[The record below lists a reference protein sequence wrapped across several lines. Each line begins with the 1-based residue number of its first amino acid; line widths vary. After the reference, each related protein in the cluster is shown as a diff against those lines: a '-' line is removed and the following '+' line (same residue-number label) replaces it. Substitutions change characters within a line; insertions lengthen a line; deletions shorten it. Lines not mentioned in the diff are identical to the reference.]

1 MNQADEIKSKLD
13 IVDIISEYINLKPAG
28 SNFRALCPFHNEKT
42 PSFMVSPDKQIYH
55 CFGCG
60 KGGDLISFVMGME
73 GLDFIEALKL
83 LGPRAGVV
91 IDNKE
96 FSDNSQKNRL
106 LQILELSRK
115 YYNYILTSE
124 KGDLKNI
131 KNIKKYLNDRGLS
144 EEAILN
150 WQIGYSLD
158 NYDDLL
164 NFLRSKKFTDIEIL
178 SSGMSFKS
186 EKGKH
191 FNRFRNR
198 IMFPINDI
206 NGRTVAF
213 TARINPE
220 ANNNHNLGK
229 YINSPQTEV
238 YDKSR
243 VLFALDRA
251 RMAIKEKDVVVLV
264 EGQMD
269 AISAHEAGFNN
280 VCAVSGTA
288 LTVSQLNLIK
298 RYTKNIILAFD
309 QDSAGENATDRGI
322 SEALRMGFNLKIAS
336 LEEGKDPDD
345 IIRENSDNFK
355 KYLDSAQDIM
365 SYYLL
370 REFDGIDI
378 NNIRD
383 KNLAVNKI
391 LTVINKLY
399 NKVEQDFWLK
409 ELSQKARVE
418 EVFLREELQKIAQ
431 NMSKNDNIKENEVE
445 IKTLNQ
451 ESLISWEDKLLESLL
466 SLLLKNNKYCE
477 YVFNNLNPEFVM
489 GKYQEFYNYWLIYY
503 NKEGRIDYQ
512 GLLNYFKQENLLP
525 MEDDLKKIGLI
536 SDFYWSDKEVSEEK
550 IKEEIIKNIIEIK
563 KNFFK
568 EKIKIENDNLIK
580 AEKENDEKSIQDI
593 MKNLKNYN
601 EELQKII

>member
-251 RMAIKEKDVVVLV
+251 RMAIKEKDTVVLV

-445 IKTLNQ
+445 TKTLNQ

>member
-1 MNQADEIKSKLD
+1 MNHADEIKSRLD
-13 IVDIISEYINLKPAG
+13 IVDIISEYISLRPAG

-73 GLDFIEALKL
+73 GLDFVEALKSL
-83 LGPRAGVV
+83 APRAGVI
-91 IDNKE
+91 IDNQE

-106 LQILELSRK
+106 LQILEFSRK

-124 KGDLKNI
+124 KGDREKI
-131 KNIKKYLNDRGLS
+131 KSIKKYLNARGLS
-144 EEAILN
+144 EEAISN

-164 NFLRSKKFTDIEIL
+164 NFLKSKKFTDTEIL

-191 FNRFRNR
+191 FNRFRDR
-198 IMFPINDI
+198 VMFPINDI

-220 ANNNHNLGK
+220 IKDNNSLGK
-229 YINSPQTEV
+229 YINSPQTEI

-243 VLFALDRA
+243 ILFALDKA
-251 RMAIKEKDVVVLV
+251 RMPIKEKDVVILV

-322 SEALRMGFNLKIAS
+322 SEALRMGFNLKIAN
-336 LEEGKDPDD
+336 LEKGKDPDD
-345 IIRENSDNFK
+345 IIRENPDNFRK
-355 KYLDSAQDIM
+355 ALESARDIM
-365 SYYLL
+365 NYYLSK
-370 REFDGIDI
+370 EFDGLDI

-409 ELSQKARVE
+409 ELSQKSRVE

-431 NMSKNDNIKENEVE
+431 NASKSDNIKEDK
-445 IKTLNQ
+445 IITKALDQ
-451 ESLISWEDKLLESLL
+451 DGAISWEDKLLESLL
-466 SLLLKNNKYCE
+466 SLLLKNNRYCE
-477 YVFNNLNPEFVM
+477 YVFNNLNPEFVT

-503 NKEGRIDYQ
+503 NKEGQIEYQ

-525 MEDDLKKIGLI
+525 LEEALKKIGLI
-536 SDFYWSDKEVSEEK
+536 SDFYWSDEDVSEEK
-550 IKEEIIKNIIEIK
+550 IKEEIIKSIIEIK
-563 KNFFK
+563 KNFLR
-568 EKIKIENDNLIK
+568 ERIRIENDNLIK
-580 AEKENDEKSIQDI
+580 AEKNNDDKNIQDI

-601 EELQKII
+601 QELQKII

>member
-115 YYNYILTSE
+115 YYIYISTSE

-251 RMAIKEKDVVVLV
+251 RMAIKEKDTVVLV

-445 IKTLNQ
+445 TKTLNQ

>member
-1 MNQADEIKSKLD
+1 
-13 IVDIISEYINLKPAG
+13 
-28 SNFRALCPFHNEKT
+28 
-42 PSFMVSPDKQIYH
+42 
-55 CFGCG
+55 
-60 KGGDLISFVMGME
+60 
-73 GLDFIEALKL
+73 
-83 LGPRAGVV
+83 
-91 IDNKE
+91 
-96 FSDNSQKNRL
+96 
-106 LQILELSRK
+106 
-115 YYNYILTSE
+115 
-124 KGDLKNI
+124 
-131 KNIKKYLNDRGLS
+131 
-144 EEAILN
+144 
-150 WQIGYSLD
+150 
-158 NYDDLL
+158 
-164 NFLRSKKFTDIEIL
+164 
-178 SSGMSFKS
+178 
-186 EKGKH
+186 
-191 FNRFRNR
+191 
-198 IMFPINDI
+198 
-206 NGRTVAF
+206 VAF

-251 RMAIKEKDVVVLV
+251 RMAIKEKDTVVLV

-445 IKTLNQ
+445 TKTLNQ

>member
-1 MNQADEIKSKLD
+1 MNHADEIKSKLD
-13 IVDIISEYINLKPAG
+13 IVDIISEYISLRPAG

-73 GLDFIEALKL
+73 GLDFVEALKSL
-83 LGPRAGVV
+83 APRAGVI
-91 IDNKE
+91 IDNQE

-106 LQILELSRK
+106 LQILEFSRK

-124 KGDLKNI
+124 KGDREKIQSI
-131 KNIKKYLNDRGLS
+131 KRYLNARGLS
-144 EEAILN
+144 EEAISN

-164 NFLRSKKFTDIEIL
+164 NFLKSKKFTDTEIL

-191 FNRFRNR
+191 FNRFRDR
-198 IMFPINDI
+198 VMFPINDI

-220 ANNNHNLGK
+220 IKDNNSLGK
-229 YINSPQTEV
+229 YINSPQTEI

-243 VLFALDRA
+243 ILFALDKA
-251 RMAIKEKDVVVLV
+251 RMPIKEKDVVILV

-309 QDSAGENATDRGI
+309 QDSAGENATDRGV
-322 SEALRMGFNLKIAS
+322 SEALRMGFNLKIAN
-336 LEEGKDPDD
+336 LEGGKDPDD
-345 IIRENSDNFK
+345 IIRENPDNFRK
-355 KYLDSAQDIM
+355 ALESARDIM
-365 SYYLL
+365 NYYLSK
-370 REFDGIDI
+370 EFDGLDI

-409 ELSQKARVE
+409 ELSQKSRVE

-431 NMSKNDNIKENEVE
+431 NASKSDNIKEDK
-445 IKTLNQ
+445 IITKALDQ
-451 ESLISWEDKLLESLL
+451 DGAISWEDKLLESLL
-466 SLLLKNNKYCE
+466 SLLLKNNRYCE
-477 YVFNNLNPEFVM
+477 YVFNNLNPEFVT

-503 NKEGRIDYQ
+503 NKEGQIEYQ

-525 MEDDLKKIGLI
+525 LEEALKKIGLI
-536 SDFYWSDKEVSEEK
+536 SDFYWSDEDVSEEK
-550 IKEEIIKNIIEIK
+550 IKEEIIKSIIEIK
-563 KNFFK
+563 KNFLR
-568 EKIKIENDNLIK
+568 ERIRMENDNLIK
-580 AEKENDEKSIQDI
+580 AEKNNDDKSIQDI

-601 EELQKII
+601 QELQKII

>member
-1 MNQADEIKSKLD
+1 MNHADEIKSRLD
-13 IVDIISEYINLKPAG
+13 IVDIISEYISLRPAG

-73 GLDFIEALKL
+73 GLDFVEALKSL
-83 LGPRAGVV
+83 APRAGVI
-91 IDNKE
+91 IDNQE

-106 LQILELSRK
+106 LQILEFSRK

-124 KGDLKNI
+124 KGDREKI
-131 KNIKKYLNDRGLS
+131 KSIKKYLNARGLS
-144 EEAILN
+144 EEAISN

-164 NFLRSKKFTDIEIL
+164 NFLKSKKFTDTEIL

-191 FNRFRNR
+191 FNRFRDR
-198 IMFPINDI
+198 VMFPINDI

-220 ANNNHNLGK
+220 IKDNNSLGK
-229 YINSPQTEV
+229 YINSPQTEI

-243 VLFALDRA
+243 ILFALDKA
-251 RMAIKEKDVVVLV
+251 RMPIKEKDVVILV

-309 QDSAGENATDRGI
+309 QDSAGENATDRGV
-322 SEALRMGFNLKIAS
+322 SEALRMGFNLKIAN
-336 LEEGKDPDD
+336 LESGKDPDD
-345 IIRENSDNFK
+345 IIRENPDNFK
-355 KYLDSAQDIM
+355 KALESARDIM
-365 SYYLL
+365 NYYLSK
-370 REFDGIDI
+370 EFDGLDI

-409 ELSQKARVE
+409 ELSQKSRVE

-431 NMSKNDNIKENEVE
+431 NASKSDNIKEDK
-445 IKTLNQ
+445 IITKALDQ
-451 ESLISWEDKLLESLL
+451 DGAISWEDKLLESLL
-466 SLLLKNNKYCE
+466 SLLLKNNRYCE
-477 YVFNNLNPEFVM
+477 YVFNNLNPEFVT

-503 NKEGRIDYQ
+503 NKEGQIEYQ

-525 MEDDLKKIGLI
+525 LEEALKKIGLI
-536 SDFYWSDKEVSEEK
+536 SDFYWSDEDVSEEK
-550 IKEEIIKNIIEIK
+550 IKEEIIKSIIEIK
-563 KNFFK
+563 KNFLR
-568 EKIKIENDNLIK
+568 ERIRIENDNLIK
-580 AEKENDEKSIQDI
+580 AEKNNDDKNIQDI

-601 EELQKII
+601 QELQKII

>member
-1 MNQADEIKSKLD
+1 MNHADEIKSKLD
-13 IVDIISEYINLKPAG
+13 IVDIISEYISLRPAG

-73 GLDFIEALKL
+73 GLDFVEALKSL
-83 LGPRAGVV
+83 APRAGVI
-91 IDNKE
+91 IDNQE

-106 LQILELSRK
+106 LQILEFSRK

-124 KGDLKNI
+124 KGDREKI
-131 KNIKKYLNDRGLS
+131 KSIKKYLNARGLS
-144 EEAILN
+144 EEAISN

-164 NFLRSKKFTDIEIL
+164 NFLKSKKFTDTEIL

-191 FNRFRNR
+191 FNRFRDR
-198 IMFPINDI
+198 VMFPINDI

-220 ANNNHNLGK
+220 IKDNNSLGK
-229 YINSPQTEV
+229 YINSPQTEI

-243 VLFALDRA
+243 ILFALDKA
-251 RMAIKEKDVVVLV
+251 RMPIKEKDVVILV

-322 SEALRMGFNLKIAS
+322 SEALRMGFNLKIAN
-336 LEEGKDPDD
+336 LEKGKDPDD
-345 IIRENSDNFK
+345 IIRENPDNFRK
-355 KYLDSAQDIM
+355 ALESARDIM
-365 SYYLL
+365 NYYLSK
-370 REFDGIDI
+370 EFDGLDI

-409 ELSQKARVE
+409 ELSQKSRVE
-418 EVFLREELQKIAQ
+418 EVFLREELQKISQ
-431 NMSKNDNIKENEVE
+431 NISKSDNIRGDK
-445 IKTLNQ
+445 IITKALDQ
-451 ESLISWEDKLLESLL
+451 DGAISWEDKLLESLL
-466 SLLLKNNKYCE
+466 SLLLKNNRYCE
-477 YVFNNLNPEFVM
+477 YVFNNLNPEFVT

-503 NKEGRIDYQ
+503 NKEGQIEYQ

-525 MEDDLKKIGLI
+525 LEEALKKIGLI
-536 SDFYWSDKEVSEEK
+536 SDFYWSDEDVSEEK
-550 IKEEIIKNIIEIK
+550 IKEEIIKSIIEIK
-563 KNFFK
+563 KNFLR
-568 EKIKIENDNLIK
+568 ERIRIENDNLIK
-580 AEKENDEKSIQDI
+580 AEKNNDDKNIQDI

-601 EELQKII
+601 QELQKII